1 LNIFANCN
9 DFISSL
15 LDFNERLL
23 RLTEKL
29 TSSLDVLNKSSCKQ
43 ADADRINL

>member
-1 LNIFANCN
+1 LNLFANCN

-15 LDFNERLL
+15 LDLNERLL

-29 TSSLDVLNKSSCKQ
+29 TSSLDVLNKSSRKQ